1 MSITANWKA
10 QQRATVVT
18 YDKGA
23 AANDA
28 IGESKPTLAVAL
40 EDQIQAARKDG
51 RKISAADAKAAAVAR
66 FNSTNF
72 IAPHGTGVAVFT
84 EKICNELGRPVIV
97 PMTLPAF
104 KELHRSDITFV
115 PDEDGGAPKAWQTV
129 DIWNTSLDRRRYV
142 GGVGLFPNGTCP
154 PDTYNLYRGWGV
166 EPSVG
171 NIDFLLGYIESLL
184 CSGNPKQYEYLLN
197 WLAYCVQYPERQ
209 AEVAVVLR
217 GGKGVGK
224 STLGRLMVL
233 IFGSHGIQITHSAH
247 LMGRFNGHLR
257 AILLVFADE
266 AFFAGDK
273 DGESVLKGIITEEY
287 RTNEDKGFGVI
298 QVKNRLK
305 IIMASNAEW
314 VVPASGDERRFF
326 VLEVSNE
333 RQGDHKY
340 WRELNEHINN
350 GGAEAFLDY
359 LLTRNISKFNVRDV
373 PQTTGLA
380 KQKLQT
386 LGALDSFLFDC
397 LSMGSIDGQTWDDD
411 RLIEVQCSRFTEIL
425 TEYCQK
431 HARHRYGDKSP
442 RYVGLHIGDM
452 VGATKGQQAFG
463 NRARCYRLPS
473 LNEARATFVKWAKLG
488 DDFQWE
494 VGE

>member
-1 MSITANWKA
+1 MSDVENFLDKQVAAHAI
-10 QQRATVVT
+10 QDIEEDVVEQ
-18 YDKGA
+18 DKSAPVVALDNQIA
-23 AANDA
+23 AAR
-28 IGESKPTLAVAL
+28 EEV
-40 EDQIQAARKDG
+40 RKTM
-51 RKISAADAKAAAVAR
+51 ATQAKAAAVAR
-66 FNSTNF
+66 INANSF
-72 IAPHGTGVAVFT
+72 MAPHGTGVAVFT
-84 EKICNELGRPVIV
+84 EKTCNELGRPVLV

-115 PDEDGGAPKAWQTV
+115 PDEDEGAPKAMQTV
-129 DIWNTSLDRRRYV
+129 DLWNNSLDRRRYV

-166 EPSVG
+166 EPRGG
-171 NIDFLLGYIESLL
+171 NIDFLLGYIESIL
-184 CSGNPKQYEYLLN
+184 CSGNQQQCQYLLN

-233 IFGSHGIQITHSAH
+233 IFGTHGMQITHSAH

-333 RQGDHKY
+333 RQGDHTY
-340 WRELNEHINN
+340 WRELNEDISN
-350 GGAEAFLDY
+350 GGAAAFLDY
-359 LLTRNISKFNVRDV
+359 LLNRDISKFNVRDV

-386 LGALDSFLFDC
+386 LGSLDSLLFDC
-397 LSMGSIDGQTWDDD
+397 LIMGSIDNQTWGDEK
-411 RLIEVQCSRFTEIL
+411 LIEVQCSRFAEIL

-431 HARHRYGDKSP
+431 HARHRYGDKSA
-442 RYVGLHIGDM
+442 RYVGLHISRM
-452 VGATKGQQAFG
+452 VGATKGQQASG
-463 NRARCYRLPS
+463 SRARCYRLPS
-473 LNEARATFVKWAKLG
+473 LTEARETFAKWAKLG
-488 DDFQWE
+488 DDFQWDHSE
-494 VGE
+494 